1 MRQIMVGTAATDLE
15 LRAAELLQG
24 RAETRGVEAAVVRE
38 SGDTPAAPTVVIG
51 TAASSA
57 SIRDLITSGRLT
69 LPPDLG
75 DEGFV
80 LVAQDDTA
88 VLCARDPRGLVF
100 GVGELLRRSAFS
112 EGTWTMRPTTL
123 TTSPDKQRR
132 PIYFA
137 THFGNWYCHAEMDE
151 LREYVED
158 LALAG
163 YNELVTWF
171 DLHHYRDFGD
181 GAAVWQRLAELD
193 RLARG
198 VGMGVGRVAI
208 ANESFQGQAPAGL
221 GATGRLAGTG
231 YETDLCP
238 SQPAGRE
245 IILANR
251 RAFLERIRDTTQ
263 LDWLCLWPYD
273 QGGCNCETCTPWPTT
288 YMELCRELAQ
298 LGREVLPD
306 TETLVSAWWIG
317 THVEGEDD
325 AFFSYLARG
334 ETWFDTIV
342 AGTVELRRWLADG
355 RKVPPPYDVLL
366 FPEISMFDSL
376 PWGSRGANPAPRR
389 FTAEMQELGEHIG
402 GAMPYSEG
410 RYEDLNKFLWAR
422 MQWDPALER
431 AAVLEDY
438 CRLAFGDEVAVHGAQ
453 LLLDMEAE
461 LRELSLAAQ
470 VHEQA
475 MDIDRRMPAWARGS
489 WRWEIVRGRTA
500 LDALREQMRDPS
512 ASAERRSAA
521 EADAREVYDHLQRDL
536 FRHDERSLWGWIHL
550 PFDEWVRLPLNE
562 LVLPTGVGSILP
574 DEPTRTS
581 QT

>member
-1 MRQIMVGTAATDLE
+1 MVGAAATELE
-15 LRAAELLQG
+15 LRVAQLLRA
-24 RAETRGVEAAVVRE
+24 RAETRGAAVAVVRE
-38 SGDTPAAPTVVIG
+38 GETPAAPTVVLG
-51 TAASSA
+51 TLTSSA
-57 SIRDLITSGRLT
+57 RIREMITSGLLA

-80 LVAQDDTA
+80 LVAQEDA
-88 VLCARDPRGLVF
+88 AILCARDPRGLVF
-100 GVGELLRRSAFS
+100 GAGELLRRSTIS
-112 EGTWTMRPTTL
+112 EDAWTTRPTTL
-123 TTSPDKQRR
+123 ATSPDKQRR

-171 DLHHYRDFGD
+171 DLHHYSDFDDGD
-181 GAAVWQRLAELD
+181 AVWRRLAELD
-193 RLARG
+193 GLARA

-231 YETDLCP
+231 YATDLCP
-238 SQPAGRE
+238 SLPHGRE

-251 RAFLERIRDTTQ
+251 RAFLNRIRDTTQ

-273 QGGCNCETCTPWPTT
+273 QGGCNCDRCTPWPTT
-288 YMELCRELAQ
+288 YMGLCRELAE
-298 LGREVLPD
+298 LGREILPE
-306 TETLVSAWWIG
+306 TETVVSAWWIG

-325 AFFSYLARG
+325 AFFSYLDRG
-334 ETWFDTIV
+334 ETWFKTIV

-389 FTAEMQELGEHIG
+389 FAAQMQELGDHVG

-422 MQWDPALER
+422 LQWDPTLDVAG
-431 AAVLEDY
+431 VLEDY
-438 CRLAFGDEVAVHGAQ
+438 CREAFGDEVAADAAR
-453 LLLDMEAE
+453 LLLDLEIE
-461 LRELSLAAQ
+461 LRDLTLAGQ
-470 VHEQA
+470 VHERA
-475 MDIDRRMPAWARGS
+475 RSIDQRMPAWARRG
-489 WRWEIVRGRTA
+489 WRWEIVRGRAA
-500 LDALREQMRDPS
+500 LDALREQMRDPATS
-512 ASAERRSAA
+512 VERRSAA
-521 EADAREVYDHLQRDL
+521 EAEAREVYDHLQRDL
-536 FRHDERSLWGWIHL
+536 FRHDDRSLWGWIHL
-550 PFDEWVRLPLNE
+550 PFDEWVRLPFNE

-574 DEPTRTS
+574 SEPTRTP
-581 QT
+581 QN